1 MNHVKAELQV
11 FKRLAATICF
21 GRIEE
26 IKSTLVPLPYESKIF
41 YNNTCITFSDGLSI
55 FARLERA
62 YYSLQFLSSKSIFY
76 RKEDYE
82 LSYRALQRGY
92 EQVADIVSSEQPS
105 KEYRTAMRIAAFC
118 SVRSRLVALYP
129 FLKKTFSKSYLFC
142 SVNAAYRSIDENPL
156 KLLTEIDS
164 FHQSVVELLNQL
176 VIPEDDVSQDLEPLS
191 LLIHSEVIGLAE
203 LLKTQSWT
211 SDLYFLDSLLCLKSS
226 FSELSN
232 LFQAFKLTCS
242 LLVSI
247 HNGITVCAWFFA
259 CFYLDAHFLKFPLV
273 SMFGRHVNKPPA
285 LLSWLS
291 NFYNTLLAK
300 YSLYWFNILN
310 QAVSSSDTVLEISSS
325 EDPSLI
331 AKVIA
336 FQRRTNALCVSLFFD
351 TACQTN
357 PFLGHGYVLRGT
369 VGDGPK
375 GVESIP
381 VIFMFPLDYV
391 LPSADI
397 YAIVM
402 QISGT
407 LNVGELEEF
416 QKLVYSC
423 DEKRD
428 RTYFIQKLE
437 FRVFLALVY
446 EGCRS
451 RKDRQIT
458 DFMSS
463 LGNVIRLQTLVA
475 SLRSH

>member
-1 MNHVKAELQV
+1 MNYVKAELHV
-11 FKRLAATICF
+11 FKRLAATICL

-26 IKSTLVPLPYESKIF
+26 IKSILALLPYQSKLF
-41 YNNTCITFSDGLSI
+41 YNDTCVNFSEGLSI
-55 FARLERA
+55 FARLEKA
-62 YYSLQFLSSKSIFY
+62 YYSLQFLSSKSIFH

-92 EQVADIVSSEQPS
+92 EQVADIVSSGQPS
-105 KEYRTAMRIAAFC
+105 KEYRTAMRIAALC
-118 SVRSRLVALYP
+118 SVRSRLVA
-129 FLKKTFSKSYLFC
+129 F
-142 SVNAAYRSIDENPL
+142 YRSIDETPL
-156 KLLTEIDS
+156 KLLTEIDLLHNS
-164 FHQSVVELLNQL
+164 FAELLNHL
-176 VIPEDDVSQDLEPLS
+176 VIPEDDISQDLEPLS
-191 LLIHSEVIGLAE
+191 LLIRSEVIGLAD
-203 LLKTQSWT
+203 LLKAQSWT
-211 SDLYFLDSLLCLKSS
+211 SDLYFMDSLLCLKSS
-226 FSELSN
+226 FNELSN
-232 LFQAFKLTCS
+232 LFQPFQLT
-242 LLVSI
+242 
-247 HNGITVCAWFFA
+247 
-259 CFYLDAHFLKFPLV
+259 FPLV
-273 SMFGRHVNKPPA
+273 LTSGRHVNKPPA

-300 YSLYWFNILN
+300 YSLYWFSILS
-310 QAVSSSDTVLEISSS
+310 QAVSSSDTVLELSNS
-325 EDPSLI
+325 EDPNLI

-381 VIFMFPLDYV
+381 VIFMFPLGYI

-416 QKLVYSC
+416 YKLVYSY

-458 DFMSS
+458 DFISS
-463 LGNVIRLQTLVA
+463 LASVIRLQTLVA
-475 SLRSH
+475 SLRPH